1 MLLREFALPVA
12 DAEAKGYAL
21 VFAPTLAARLS
32 ELHAE
37 YGSPNCVPMPSM
49 LTDGR
54 LMMGADILTEVEPG
68 GLLAAMW
75 AAADKAVLGQAVE
88 VIPWA
93 EAVAMLPVQEG
104 I

>member
-12 DAEAKGYAL
+12 DADAKGYAI

-37 YGSPNCVPMPSM
+37 YGSPNCVPVPSM

-54 LMMGADILTEVEPG
+54 LMIGADILTEVEPG

-75 AAADKAVLGQAVE
+75 AAADKTLLGQAVE

-93 EAVAMLPVQEG
+93 EAIAMLPDSVR
-104 I
+104 